1 MNYYIV
7 QLSNR
12 TEVEIDEEDF
22 ENVKQ
27 GIGQGG
33 LVKVKKAILNPSFI
47 VSVLPI
53 IKEPTKVTKGHMD
66 YEKGVYVVDSEE
78 TVSYRLADGFT
89 QRDQALLDN

>member
-12 TEVEIDEEDF
+12 TEIEIDQEDF

-47 VSVLPI
+47 VAILPI
-53 IKEPTKVTKGHMD
+53 IKGETKITKGHID
-66 YEKGVYVVDSEE
+66 YDKGVYVIDGEE
-78 TVSYRLADGFT
+78 TKTYKLADGFN
-89 QRDQALLDN
+89 QRDQQLLDN

>member
-7 QLSNR
+7 QLSNK

-47 VSVLPI
+47 VAVLPI
-53 IKEPTKVTKGHMD
+53 TKEDTEIIKGHMD
-66 YEKGVYVVDSEE
+66 YEKGLYIVESREKKQYHI
-78 TVSYRLADGFT
+78 ADGFT
-89 QRDQALLDN
+89 QRDQQLLDK

>member
-7 QLSNR
+7 QLSNK

-22 ENVKQ
+22 ENVKK

-47 VSVLPI
+47 VAVLPI
-53 IKEPTKVTKGHMD
+53 IKEPAKITKGHMD
-66 YEKGVYVVDSEE
+66 LERGVYVIDSEE
-78 TVSYRLADGFT
+78 IKPYKLADGFRE
-89 QRDQALLDN
+89 RDQQLIN